1 MELTEEILILFGIF
15 GLLLSPVYVM
25 QGYLIRRL
33 NYTCGVVG
41 KIKTFLKLVHP
52 DQAKALD

>member
-1 MELTEEILILFGIF
+1 MSDEEMLILIGMLFGGSY
-15 GLLLSPVYVM
+15 GLQLF
-25 QGYLIRRL
+25 IIKRL

-52 DQAKALD
+52 DQADALD